1 MTGVA
6 SPPAPKASDDGLG
19 STGVRRGV
27 SFSVF
32 AAVLGAYAAQ
42 GFGYATLATALPAF
56 KDRVGLS
63 ETVLSVL
70 LLGMCF
76 AAALGSIVADLIAVR
91 AGSRW
96 ALAVGFAAQAGSV
109 VVAATVTSLPVFA
122 AALAVYGVGLGAVDA
137 ASNMQ
142 CALAQAK
149 SSVPVFGKLY
159 AGYTIAAIIGA
170 LVTSA
175 VRSTDLPPT
184 ITLGGAA
191 AVLIVAALMSGRYC
205 DPFVSARIP
214 GTGDGS
220 STVPL
225 PRAGIWLIGALIFV
239 AFTVDSAVSAWSS
252 IYMQDG
258 LGAVG
263 ALAPLGYAAYLAVVL
278 VGRLAADPMVRRW
291 GRRLTGFVGV
301 VVAAIGCVLVAA
313 VHLPGAAI
321 LGFAAAGTAAG
332 LLVPVAFSRAG
343 ELLPVRS
350 DEVIARVNIFNY
362 GGAVVGA
369 VALGLFAADASAL
382 AYGFLLPAV
391 ALLAA
396 LPLLR
401 GLASAPT

>member
-142 CALAQAK
+142 GALAQAK

-214 GTGDGS
+214 GTGD
-220 STVPL
+220 
-225 PRAGIWLIGALIFV
+225 
-239 AFTVDSAVSAWSS
+239 
-252 IYMQDG
+252 
-258 LGAVG
+258 
-263 ALAPLGYAAYLAVVL
+263 
-278 VGRLAADPMVRRW
+278 
-291 GRRLTGFVGV
+291 
-301 VVAAIGCVLVAA
+301 
-313 VHLPGAAI
+313 
-321 LGFAAAGTAAG
+321 
-332 LLVPVAFSRAG
+332 
-343 ELLPVRS
+343 
-350 DEVIARVNIFNY
+350 
-362 GGAVVGA
+362 
-369 VALGLFAADASAL
+369 
-382 AYGFLLPAV
+382 
-391 ALLAA
+391 
-396 LPLLR
+396 
-401 GLASAPT
+401 